1 MKNEEKILFAI
12 FKNEIHKGNAY
23 GFDEIDAIKTHLKMA
38 ELPIDSE
45 TINEYNV
52 FEAKEETHYHK
63 SDFVIIP

>member
-1 MKNEEKILFAI
+1 MKNEGKILFAI

-38 ELPIDSE
+38 GLPIDSE
-45 TINEYNV
+45 TINEYKV

-63 SDFVIIP
+63 SEFVIIP